1 MVQDL
6 LEKAISEVRAST
18 SQDSSGSELP
28 REKVELAFKLL
39 EVSSR
44 ICRVL
49 KYRSSSVLIF
59 LLLQEALGR
68 ESGQAQD
75 NTELNALKERVKTL
89 SSGKAALQGKLKKL
103 SQSKKG

>member
-1 MVQDL
+1 MPKRVV
-6 LEKAISEVRAST
+6 SEVQAST
-18 SQDSSGSELP
+18 SQVTSGSDLP

-39 EVSSR
+39 KISSR

-75 NTELNALKERVKTL
+75 NTELNALKERVKRSRPGRQL
-89 SSGKAALQGKLKKL
+89 SRESLRSSPSPRKVSL
-103 SQSKKG
+103 

>member
-1 MVQDL
+1 MPKRAV
-6 LEKAISEVRAST
+6 SEVCVST
-18 SQDSSGSELP
+18 SQVTSGSDLP

-39 EVSSR
+39 EVGSR

-59 LLLQEALGR
+59 LFLQEALGWEGSR
-68 ESGQAQD
+68 SQD
-75 NTELNALKERVKTL
+75 ETELNALKERVNTL
-89 SSGKAALQGKLKKL
+89 SSEKVALEGKLKKL